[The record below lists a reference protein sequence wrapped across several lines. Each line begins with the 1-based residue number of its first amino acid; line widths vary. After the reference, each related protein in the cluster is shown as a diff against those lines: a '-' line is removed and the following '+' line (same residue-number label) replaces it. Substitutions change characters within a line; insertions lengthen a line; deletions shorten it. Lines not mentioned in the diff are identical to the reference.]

1 MASPKMEVDE
11 CILMLGDKTS
21 SRRRSAAKKLRKL
34 GSPKAGP
41 ALVAALTRE
50 LQDLRTWETQ
60 YQMVMALAESGYREA
75 LPVLQQILSQ
85 PVEPMVLIGVGDAL
99 VRLGRA
105 SDQDAAPLLELL
117 ETGPLPLVEG
127 GIRAVA
133 MLHLTLTHAAIT
145 KLIAFASRPE
155 NARVRFW
162 VAAAAPGWGG
172 PEVEAFLR
180 ECLTDEH
187 EDTRRAAEAALKKK
201 YLKWSPL

>member
-1 MASPKMEVDE
+1 MEVDE
-11 CILMLGDKTS
+11 CIQMLGDKKS

-34 GSPKAGP
+34 GSPEAGP
-41 ALVAALTRE
+41 ALLAALPRE
-50 LQDLRTWETQ
+50 LQDPRTWETQ
-60 YQMVMALAESGYREA
+60 YQMVMALAESGHREA
-75 LPVLQQILSQ
+75 LPVLRQIRAS
-85 PVEPMVLIGVGDAL
+85 PVEPMVLTGVGDAL
-99 VRLGRA
+99 VRLGRT
-105 SDQDAAPLLELL
+105 SDQDPEQFLELL

-133 MLHLTLTHAAIT
+133 MLHLKLTQAAVT

-155 NARVRFW
+155 NARIRFW
-162 VAAAAPGWGG
+162 VAAAAPGWEG

-180 ECLTDEH
+180 ECMTDAR